1 MSKLFEPIT
10 LREVQARNR
19 TVVSPM
25 CQYSA
30 VDGVA
35 SDYHLTHLGRFALGG
50 FGIVFVEATGVSP
63 EGRITHGDVGL
74 WNDEQEAALARVAAL
89 LKAQGA
95 VPAIQLAHAGRKASA
110 QRPWQG
116 DGPLTQEDVAARGE
130 KEGPWRTVAPSAV
143 PHAEGWHVPEALT
156 EQGLERLRGAWR
168 SSAER
173 ALRAGFDIVELHFA
187 HGYLLNEFLSPI
199 SNQRTDRYGGSRENR
214 MRFPLE
220 LVEIVRAVW
229 PQDKPVF
236 VRVSAIDGVEGGW
249 TLEDTV
255 DFARE
260 LEVRGVD
267 VLDCSSAGI
276 ANRYNG
282 PVGPGYQVAYAER
295 VRQETGLATMAV
307 GAITEAAQAEAIVAE
322 GKADLVALA
331 REALAEPQWALL
343 ARRALGTDPLDFTDW
358 PVQSGFWL
366 QNRERSRLKHRR

>member
-10 LREVQARNR
+10 LREVRARNR

-74 WNDEQEAALARVAAL
+74 WNDEQEAALARIAAL

-116 DGPLTQEDVAARGE
+116 DGPLTQADVAARGE
-130 KEGPWRTVAPSAV
+130 KEGPWRTVAPSAL

-187 HGYLLNEFLSPI
+187 HGYLLNEFLSPLT
-199 SNQRTDRYGGSRENR
+199 NLREDQYGGSLENR
-214 MRFPLE
+214 MR
-220 LVEIVRAVW
+220 
-229 PQDKPVF
+229 
-236 VRVSAIDGVEGGW
+236 
-249 TLEDTV
+249 
-255 DFARE
+255 
-260 LEVRGVD
+260 
-267 VLDCSSAGI
+267 
-276 ANRYNG
+276 
-282 PVGPGYQVAYAER
+282 
-295 VRQETGLATMAV
+295 
-307 GAITEAAQAEAIVAE
+307 
-322 GKADLVALA
+322 
-331 REALAEPQWALL
+331 
-343 ARRALGTDPLDFTDW
+343 
-358 PVQSGFWL
+358 
-366 QNRERSRLKHRR
+366 